1 MSSIR
6 KPRVAPAYSLRPMAV
21 DMGADMVADMAAQP
35 TAVATEAV
43 QCIEAAAAAAAPCTG
58 GAEAAPQAARA
69 AAAAVAAAVYGLDLC
84 VFNRLARADQA
95 PVADFSACSTASSVS
110 STANRSAAI
119 KNPLAGTSAARGQR
133 LAGRFI

>member
-6 KPRVAPAYSLRPMAV
+6 KTRVAPAYSLRPMGAV
-21 DMGADMVADMAAQP
+21 DMAAGMVADMAVQP
-35 TAVATEAV
+35 TAVGTEAV

-58 GAEAAPQAARA
+58 GAEAAPEAARA

-95 PVADFSACSTASSVS
+95 P
-110 STANRSAAI
+110 
-119 KNPLAGTSAARGQR
+119 GG
-133 LAGRFI
+133 

>member
-1 MSSIR
+1 
-6 KPRVAPAYSLRPMAV
+6 MAA
-21 DMGADMVADMAAQP
+21 GMVADMAVQP
-35 TAVATEAV
+35 TAVGTEAV

-58 GAEAAPQAARA
+58 GAEAAPEAARA

-95 PVADFSACSTASSVS
+95 PGVSLALASGVADFSACSTASSVS